1 MRTTENTEKRLQA
14 LFDFQ
19 RFAGNQRLD
28 DVIRA
33 AGLPG
38 EAVELSDDELDLNA
52 AGETDVWRARQNG
65 GEEP

>member
-1 MRTTENTEKRLQA
+1 MDENLLRA

-28 DVIRA
+28 DVIRS

-38 EAVELSDDELDLNA
+38 GAVELTDDELDLNA
-52 AGETDVWRARQNG
+52 AGDVEAWRLMPDNG
-65 GEEP
+65 EKL